1 MLKRYYKCFCRR
13 FSSYWTYRFLL
24 ASPPLSLSSFLFF
37 FLGGGARAPGAPPA
51 WIRAWIWYDCWKKCE
66 KLLLIVYKT
75 INRFYKDIVWCQPL
89 GCFKALG
96 SWTMTLCLTVAIS
109 EKKSY
114 LPRSALKITVNIQKE
129 CSRGN
134 FTTSSLHMHQ
144 NNVTIQKLCS
154 LGWRKLT
161 KFDSHI

>member
-1 MLKRYYKCFCRR
+1 MLLQTF
-13 FSSYWTYRFLL
+13 FLL
-24 ASPPLSLSSFLFF
+24 LNVSFPPCSPPSLSSFLFF
-37 FLGGGARAPGAPPA
+37 FRGGGARRERPPPESAPG
-51 WIRAWIWYDCWKKCE
+51 YDMTVEKQCE

-75 INRFYKDIVWCQPL
+75 INRLYKDIVWCQPL